1 MKIRV
6 VFILILVF
14 LSSVF
19 AWWLYSFIQ
28 YTQKEYTLQKD
39 NLQLHAIAI
48 ENKLAQFIEKH
59 SEPTDSNVYETY
71 KANQLH
77 ILNYLEQLNQQHQV
91 KTQIVLID
99 AQANSH
105 EFIKIELDPSEL
117 ENIHKR
123 FEKKQR
129 AFYSEVIFL
138 AVLIIGGVV
147 WVFQRLQAL
156 LNLNTMQNNF
166 LLSVT
171 HELKT
176 PLTAIKL
183 SAQTLKRKDLPEA
196 VHAELNKQIES
207 NADRLNELLDNV
219 LVATRIDGN
228 QYHVN
233 LSELDLTELIHSVAD
248 LILTTSQFK
257 GQFEFNESAKMI
269 KADEVALKMVFSN
282 LFQNAIKYAG
292 DQATIH
298 VSYRSSNKGFD
309 VIVADNGPGIDES
322 ELKAIFNK
330 FYRVGNES
338 VRSTKGTGLGLYL
351 VQQILKSH
359 KAEIQAANNTPQGT
373 QFIIT
378 FK

>member
-1 MKIRV
+1 M
-6 VFILILVF
+6 F

-48 ENKLAQFIEKH
+48 ENELVQFIEQE
-59 SEPTDSNVYETY
+59 STSTDSNVYQTY
-71 KANQLH
+71 KVNQLA
-77 ILNYLEQLNQQHQV
+77 ITEYLAKLNQQHQV
-91 KTQIVLID
+91 KTKIVLINS
-99 AQANSH
+99 NSH
-105 EFIKIELDPSEL
+105 QFLKIELDSTEL

-138 AVLIIGGVV
+138 AILIIGGVV

-156 LNLNTMQNNF
+156 LNLNTMHNNF

-183 SAQTLKRKDLPEA
+183 SAQTLKRKDLPET

-257 GQFEFNESAKMI
+257 GQFEFNESARMI

-292 DQATIH
+292 DQATIR
-298 VSYRSSNKGFD
+298 VSYQSKHKGFD